1 MKKIKHSICLPIFA
15 NPGML
20 SFRTPNY
27 KKINF
32 KDLKKLVKKCDES
45 KLNSIFIADHTY
57 LGNKGEIFECTALM
71 AAFASITKKINIG
84 SIHLA
89 NNFRHP
95 TIVAKYFSTLSH
107 ITDGRVI
114 LFYDYAWRQSEFLQT
129 GIDFENVNKRVLKM
143 IEGLTI
149 IKKSF
154 NKDKVNFKGKFY
166 KIKNFICNPKPKKK
180 IPIWLGETDNKLMI
194 KEIVKNADVF
204 NSMPCNLNVF
214 KKKMDAIKKEC
225 NRQKKKFTKIEKS
238 LETQILI
245 VKNEKD
251 LKEKIANL
259 KKLKIYNKSYDTDII
274 SRLKKLNKKHVD
286 YENIDT
292 LKDEFFIGTI
302 DEIREKIKKYSN
314 LGVNHFMF
322 WPMDFPESYTI
333 DKLINK
339 IA

>member
-1 MKKIKHSICLPIFA
+1 M
-15 NPGML
+15 
-20 SFRTPNY
+20 
-27 KKINF
+27 
-32 KDLKKLVKKCDES
+32 
-45 KLNSIFIADHTY
+45 Y
-57 LGNKGEIFECTALM
+57 L
-71 AAFASITKKINIG
+71 
-84 SIHLA
+84 
-89 NNFRHP
+89 
-95 TIVAKYFSTLSH
+95 
-107 ITDGRVI
+107 
-114 LFYDYAWRQSEFLQT
+114 
-129 GIDFENVNKRVLKM
+129 
-143 IEGLTI
+143 
-149 IKKSF
+149 
-154 NKDKVNFKGKFY
+154 
-166 KIKNFICNPKPKKK
+166 KKK
-180 IPIWLGETDNKLMI
+180 I
-194 KEIVKNADVF
+194 VV
-204 NSMPCNLNVF
+204 
-214 KKKMDAIKKEC
+214 IKKEC